1 MRSNSRPPKRASS
14 RATVRESA
22 GWEMASR
29 SAAATIFPVVG
40 KADAD
45 AGFLPR
51 LGLAVLRQGH
61 GPGHRRAGDAAGIGA
76 GASIGGIGVAAI
88 AGTGSVAVFPGGR
101 LLRHV
106 LGPDQPVDDLER
118 AVAGDGGDAAGDP
131 EVLALVD
138 GAGLDAALDLVEAG
152 LDGFGLADQ
161 LLGPVIVVE
170 LGEDALAG
178 LQLFDL
184 GLLLRRAPGGL
195 GMDAAVAGRRV
206 PVDLDHG
213 HRPLPAGRELVLEH
227 PQLLHGEVVQERRVV
242 EPDGAVVLPGEEVA
256 QHLAARGL
264 VGLDTDEPGD
274 GSRPR
279 NPFLGEQPL
288 HLPGG
293 GPVALPRGL
302 LPGRHLADVIG
313 GDGEG
318 LQHFQV
324 DLARAV
330 GVEQVRR
337 HVAEAEALFDQAFRR
352 AEARGDPGDGE
363 AGVGELGERD
373 HLVGRM
379 HGDADDVLRQR
390 QLARRIRIGGDQ
402 AGHRVVGIDR
412 AVLGQRLHGREAAAA
427 GDHGPGAGIGG
438 TVDADDQVLQQ
449 AMGGDGGLHLGLG
462 DRIGRRL
469 AHVLGRKRQPGER
482 NLPDQRFVRGCD
494 VIHANLP
501 RYGLDMD
508 GTDAAE
514 TASPA
519 VPRPPRPGPAPAP
532 GAAPAGMGGDGGT
545 AAGVGR
551 AAAALRKSGRGGVPG
566 GASARSSPVR

>member
-1 MRSNSRPPKRASS
+1 MRPASVPAPGLS
-14 RATVRESA
+14 
-22 GWEMASR
+22 G
-29 SAAATIFPVVG
+29 IVVG
-40 KADAD
+40 SAN
-45 AGFLPR
+45 
-51 LGLAVLRQGH
+51 
-61 GPGHRRAGDAAGIGA
+61 
-76 GASIGGIGVAAI
+76 AAI

-118 AVAGDGGDAAGDP
+118 AVARDGGDAAGDP
-131 EVLALVD
+131 EILALVD
-138 GAGLDAALDLVEAG
+138 GPGLDAALDLVEAG

-170 LGEDALAG
+170 LSEDALAG

-184 GLLLRRAPGGL
+184 GLFLRRALGGL
-195 GMDAAVAGRRV
+195 GMDPPVAGGGV

-213 HRPLPAGRELVLEH
+213 HRPLPAGRELVLEGA
-227 PQLLHGEVVQERRVV
+227 QLLHGEVVQERGVV

-264 VGLDTDEPGD
+264 VVLDTDEFGD
-274 GSRPR
+274 GGSAGHAL
-279 NPFLGEQPL
+279 FGEQPL

-293 GPVALPRGL
+293 GPVALPRDL
-302 LPGRHLADVIG
+302 LPGRHLAGVVG

-324 DLARAV
+324 DLARAI
-330 GVEQVRR
+330 GVKQVRR

-352 AEARGDPGDGE
+352 AEARRDHGDGE
-363 AGVGELGERD
+363 AGVGELRECD

-379 HGDADDVLRQR
+379 HGDADDVFRQR
-390 QLARRIRIGGDQ
+390 QLARHVRIGGDQ

-438 TVDADDQVLQQ
+438 TVDADDEVLQE

-482 NLPDQRFVRGCD
+482 NLPDERFVQGGD

-501 RYGLDMD
+501 RYGLGMD
-508 GTDAAE
+508 GTGAAGS
-514 TASPA
+514 ALSGRPA
-519 VPRPPRPGPAPAP
+519 PRPAPARLRLLA
-532 GAAPAGMGGDGGT
+532 GLLRGMGGDGGT
-545 AAGVGR
+545 AAATREWSAGVRG
-551 AAAALRKSGRGGVPG
+551 GRGETPRSCAGRRVGPG
-566 GASARSSPVR
+566 RPPNSCRTL